1 MESRTNEGNKDA
13 EKPYRPAVR
22 YTYIG
27 MGIWVK
33 DHAFKTKTF
42 EAMA

>member
-1 MESRTNEGNKDA
+1 MVDSYDESIKDV

-33 DHAFKTKTF
+33 DHAFAKTG
-42 EAMA
+42 AAA